1 MLCADDEEKD
11 PFPTLDGGADMVDEK
26 DPPADGTDESSELSL
41 GKLFDAYVPE
51 SVKRAVFT
59 GAGMLFMTEEGVRK
73 AVSEFN
79 LPREAVNYLIK
90 QSEKGKVEFLAN
102 VQKEMHWFLSRI
114 DAAQLL
120 KGVLD
125 DLSVD
130 VQATITLRT
139 KKQSER
145 PAAEASRKKTPA
157 KKKKR
162 AKD

>member
-1 MLCADDEEKD
+1 
-11 PFPTLDGGADMVDEK
+11 MVDKK
-26 DPPADGTDESSELSL
+26 DPPGGATDESSELSL

-51 SVKRAVFT
+51 SVKRAMFT

-90 QSEKGKVEFLAN
+90 QSEKGKAEFLAN
-102 VQKEMHWFLSRI
+102 VQKEMNWFLSRI
-114 DAAQLL
+114 DATQLL

-139 KKQSER
+139 KKQSEKST
-145 PAAEASRKKTPA
+145 AKAIRKKAPT

>member
-1 MLCADDEEKD
+1 VLCADDEEKD
-11 PFPTLDGGADMVDEK
+11 PFPTLDRGADMVDEK

>member
-1 MLCADDEEKD
+1 
-11 PFPTLDGGADMVDEK
+11 MVDDK
-26 DPPADGTDESSELSL
+26 NPPIDGTEESSDLSL
-41 GKLFDAYVPE
+41 GKLFDTYMPE
-51 SVKRAVFT
+51 TVKRALFT

-79 LPREAVNYLIK
+79 LPSEAVNYLIK
-90 QSEKGKVEFLAN
+90 QSEKGKEEFFAN
-102 VQKEMHWFLSRI
+102 LQKEMHWFLSRI

-125 DLSVD
+125 DLSID

-139 KKQSER
+139 KKER
-145 PAAEASRKKTPA
+145 EKSAAGVSRKKAPA

>member
-1 MLCADDEEKD
+1 
-11 PFPTLDGGADMVDEK
+11 MVDEK
-26 DPPADGTDESSELSL
+26 DPLDDETDEPSDLSL

-79 LPREAVNYLIK
+79 LPREAVSYLVK
-90 QSEKGKVEFLAN
+90 QSEKGKAEFFAN
-102 VQKEMHWFLSRI
+102 LQKEMHWFVSRI

-125 DLSVD
+125 DLSLD